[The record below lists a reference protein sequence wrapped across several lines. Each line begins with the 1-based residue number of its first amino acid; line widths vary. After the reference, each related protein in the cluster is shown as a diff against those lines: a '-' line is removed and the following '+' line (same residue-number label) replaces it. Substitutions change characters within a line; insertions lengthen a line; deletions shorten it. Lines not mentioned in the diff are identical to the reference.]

1 MNDKKPLPGSLAEQ
15 IAKLLIEAEANPVS
29 AEHVASWQEA
39 MEQREDAARKM
50 GTELEKILTTGE
62 RGDSLLHTIADSV
75 RASET
80 PDPAISAILKVT
92 DPWAARARA
101 AEELQKGVSAELRKR
116 GRADLAKKNNGPERS

>member
-80 PDPAISAILKVT
+80 PD
-92 DPWAARARA
+92 RARA